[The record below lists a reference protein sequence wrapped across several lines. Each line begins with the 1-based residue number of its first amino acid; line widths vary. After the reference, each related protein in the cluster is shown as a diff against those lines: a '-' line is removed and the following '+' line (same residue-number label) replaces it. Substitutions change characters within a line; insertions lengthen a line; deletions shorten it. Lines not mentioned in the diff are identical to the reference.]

1 MSQTADLLKELKKAL
16 REAGLTYA
24 QVGEALELSEASVK
38 RLFHRESFSLAR
50 LEAVCALM
58 ELTPADLFERLAAS
72 RPRVTEL
79 SVEQEQELVAD
90 PRLFLLTYL
99 LLNHWQLDEILAAYS
114 FGQLEL
120 QKLLRRL
127 EQLSLVRLIPGG
139 RIRLLTARN
148 FAWRADGPVQRY
160 IIEQVLPQYFEAG
173 FGQTDRHFRFIAG
186 SMSLASAG
194 QVAEAFQRCIEE
206 FDRLVERDAKLP
218 LEQRSAY
225 TAVMALRPF
234 RYSVFEELEKQ
245 SPEAD

>member
-1 MSQTADLLKELKKAL
+1 MSQTADLLQHLKKAL

-24 QVGEALELSEASVK
+24 QVGEALGLSEASVK

-58 ELTPADLFERLAAS
+58 EMTPADLFERLAAS

-79 SVEQEQELVAD
+79 SVAQEKELVAD

-99 LLNHWQLDEILAAYS
+99 LLNRWELDDILAAYS
-114 FGQLEL
+114 FETLEL
-120 QKLLRRL
+120 QSLLRRL
-127 EQLSLVRLIPGG
+127 ENLDLVRLVPGG

-160 IIEQVLPQYFEAG
+160 IIQEVLPQYFEAG

-186 SMSLASAG
+186 SMSPSSASQIAD
-194 QVAEAFQRCIEE
+194 ALQRFIEE
-206 FDRLVERDAKLP
+206 FDRLVERDSKLD

-234 RYSVFEELEKQ
+234 RYSVFEEFEKRA
-245 SPEAD
+245 SGA